1 MIILDTDHL
10 TVLKYARD
18 GRFMKLAER
27 MADSVDQDFATT
39 AITLEE
45 QLRVGWRRSTG
56 FQTLRNRSL
65 PTQN

>member
-18 GRFMKLAER
+18 ARFSRLAQR
-27 MADSVDQDFATT
+27 MADSADQDFATT

-45 QLRVGWRRSTG
+45 QLRAGSLRSTEIRM
-56 FQTLRNRSL
+56 F
-65 PTQN
+65 